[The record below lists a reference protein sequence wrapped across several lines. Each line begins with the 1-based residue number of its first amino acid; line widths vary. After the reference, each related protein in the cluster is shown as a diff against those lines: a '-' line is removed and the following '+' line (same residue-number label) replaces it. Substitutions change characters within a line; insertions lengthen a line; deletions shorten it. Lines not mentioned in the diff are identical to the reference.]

1 VHRGCC
7 DPRRVLELFTDRA
20 RQVVVLAHEEAAA
33 INWTHIGSE
42 HLLLGMLREEE
53 GLAAQILRR
62 LGLDTE
68 GARSEMFRQLH
79 LDPDRLVAGE
89 RGAGQLPF
97 TPRATE
103 VLTAARTESKRLG
116 HNFIGT
122 EHLLLGMS
130 AIGDGYRVRIINAL
144 GVTDQQIR
152 SELAR
157 RIPSTAHGLSWQ
169 LRRTPGVE
177 WGGGGWGVLSL
188 TREIHLRRL
197 LVRAAVRTMDAGAT
211 EMQLSDLVAAFI
223 VFPEAGQLFTS
234 LGIEPRPAGRAEPAP
249 AAQHAS
255 TDWVRVNADEQVTA
269 LLIAADAGAAR
280 QGQSTVTL
288 RDLLRALAA
297 EHEPLLASFGF
308 DVSAVRAALDSDR
321 GHDDSP

>member
-1 VHRGCC
+1 MFEG
-7 DPRRVLELFTDRA
+7 FTDRA
-20 RQVVVLAHEEAAA
+20 RQVVGLAQQEAAA

-53 GLAAQILRR
+53 GLAARVLHR

-68 GARSEMFRQLH
+68 GARCEMFRQLSV
-79 LDPDRLVAGE
+79 DPERVAADE
-89 RGAGQLPF
+89 RRAGPLPF

-103 VLTAARTESKRLG
+103 VLTVAQAEAKGLG

-122 EHLLLGMS
+122 EHLLLGMIV
-130 AIGDGYRVRIINAL
+130 IGAGCGVRIINAL
-144 GVTDQQIR
+144 GATDQQIR

-157 RIPSTAHGLSWQ
+157 RIPSTAHGLSWW

-188 TREIHLRRL
+188 TREVHLRRL

-211 EMQLSDLVAAFI
+211 EMQLSDLVAACI
-223 VFPEAGQLFTS
+223 VFPEAGELFTR
-234 LGIEPRPAGRAEPAP
+234 LGIEPRPVGRAEPGP
-249 AAQHAS
+249 AAEPAS
-255 TDWVRVNADEQVTA
+255 TDWVRVNAGEQVTA
-269 LLIAADAGAAR
+269 LLVAADASAAKR
-280 QGQSTVTL
+280 GQSTVTL

-297 EHEPLLASFGF
+297 EQESLLASFGF
-308 DVSAVRAALDSDR
+308 DVSVVRAALDSDR
-321 GHDDSP
+321 GHDEK

>member
-1 VHRGCC
+1 
-7 DPRRVLELFTDRA
+7 VLELFTDRA
-20 RQVVVLAHEEAAA
+20 RRIVVLAHEEAAA
-33 INWTHIGSE
+33 INWTHVGSE

-79 LDPDRLVAGE
+79 FDPE
-89 RGAGQLPF
+89 RVSADERRTGQLPF

-103 VLTAARTESKRLG
+103 VLTVAQVEAKRLG

-122 EHLLLGMS
+122 EHLLLGMTV
-130 AIGDGYRVRIINAL
+130 IGDGYGVRIINAL

-152 SELAR
+152 GELAR
-157 RIPSTAHGLSWQ
+157 RIPSTAHGLSWW

-188 TREIHLRRL
+188 TREVHLRRL

-211 EMQLSDLVAAFI
+211 EMQLSDLVAVFT
-223 VFPEAGQLFTS
+223 VFPEAGELFTS
-234 LGIEPRPAGRAEPAP
+234 LGIEPRPAGRAEPGG
-249 AAQHAS
+249 AAQPAS
-255 TDWVRVNADEQVTA
+255 TDWVRVTAGEQVTA
-269 LLIAADAGAAR
+269 LLVAADACAA
-280 QGQSTVTL
+280 QQAQSTVTL

-297 EHEPLLASFGF
+297 DHERLLASFGF
-308 DVSAVRAALDSDR
+308 NVSAVRAALDGDR